1 MLASILG
8 FMVIAGLALMLIEL
22 VGMFALLFFG
32 LIVFMGPFLWM
43 KILFGLG
50 VVVYLLVVGIK

>member
-1 MLASILG
+1 
-8 FMVIAGLALMLIEL
+8 MVIAGLALMLIEL

-43 KILFGLG
+43 KILFGIG
-50 VVVYLLVVGIK
+50 VVIYLLTKGQ

>member
-43 KILFGLG
+43 KILFGIG
-50 VVVYLLVVGIK
+50 VVIYLLTKGQ